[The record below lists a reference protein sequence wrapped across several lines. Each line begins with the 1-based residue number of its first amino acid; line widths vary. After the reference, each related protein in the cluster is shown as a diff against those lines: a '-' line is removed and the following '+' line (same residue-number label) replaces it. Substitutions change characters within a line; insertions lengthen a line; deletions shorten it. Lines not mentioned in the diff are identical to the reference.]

1 MISPTFLG
9 PRIDKH
15 STGGVGDK
23 ISLIV
28 APIAAACGLT
38 VPMVSGRGLGH
49 TGGTLDKLEAIP
61 GFCVDIEIDRYR
73 QIARECGLVL
83 VGQTARIAPAD
94 RVLDV
99 KYGGG
104 AFMVDRD
111 DARALA
117 ISMTTIGRA
126 MGKSVQT
133 LLTSMEQPLGRTVGN
148 ALEVKESIECL
159 RGDAPG

>member
-1 MISPTFLG
+1 
-9 PRIDKH
+9 
-15 STGGVGDK
+15 
-23 ISLIV
+23 
-28 APIAAACGLT
+28 
-38 VPMVSGRGLGH
+38 MVSGRGLGH

-133 LLTSMEQPLGRTVGN
+133 LLTSMEQPLAGRLATRLRSRSRLSVCGVMPP
-148 ALEVKESIECL
+148 ADLLEVSL
-159 RGDAPG
+159 RLAAEMLLMGNVASTHEEAIGR

>member
-1 MISPTFLG
+1 
-9 PRIDKH
+9 
-15 STGGVGDK
+15 
-23 ISLIV
+23 
-28 APIAAACGLT
+28 
-38 VPMVSGRGLGH
+38 MVSGRGLGH

-126 MGKSVQT
+126 MGKSVLT

-148 ALEVKESIECL
+148 SLEVKESIECL